1 MDKLIISA
9 CICGAEVTKENNPA
23 VPYTVEEVVR
33 EAKSAYDAGAALI
46 HLHVR
51 WDAAAMKNGPLTN
64 WSCGGCPIRQCDKG
78 ERDSPGVHEA
88 EASRQRSLPQVQ
100 GIPADEKR
108 KSGCFCCL
116 SGLSGVMGKLGFQVF
131 KSRQINWEAYAQ
143 KLEAL

>member
-1 MDKLIISA
+1 
-9 CICGAEVTKENNPA
+9 
-23 VPYTVEEVVR
+23 
-33 EAKSAYDAGAALI
+33 
-46 HLHVR
+46 
-51 WDAAAMKNGPLTN
+51 MKNGPLTN